1 MNFTIKKKLIFSFLA
16 STITPILC
24 LCLILGNSI
33 RKSSLDKFYESTG
46 KELSHIGR
54 TLDVFVDDI
63 RENVAMAANNPNVVL
78 VDDSISS
85 FLNTT
90 VKKGVKVSDAGPL
103 EQKIIKFFHT
113 IQDSHKSYVEVFLGT
128 ERGGFT
134 SSSENTLPAGYDPRI
149 RPWYKETVAH
159 QIKDALITK
168 AYRSTSGDAVF
179 SATHVISKQ
188 GKLMGVMGI
197 DVSLKKLTEAIQNIK
212 IGKTGYAM
220 LIQDD
225 GVILAD
231 PGHKDTNFKKL
242 TDIEIPAFKQI
253 NKTASGNLEFELN
266 NTSYIATV
274 MTSPALGWKLVGLI
288 QKSEIM
294 SEVYELLSILVMVGL
309 ALSAVFAVMAFFLAV
324 SLVKPLVNTTAMI
337 KDIAQG
343 EGDLTKRLVVTTKDE
358 IGELA
363 KWFNF
368 FLESLQA
375 IIRDLAANV
384 STVDDSSAKLLN
396 ISRQMA
402 KGAEDSSL
410 LANTVASAS
419 EEISSKMTAV
429 ATTMEETTHNTN
441 VVATATE
448 EMTSTINEIAKSAE
462 TARSVSEKAVSQMK
476 SASSKMDDLGKAAQA
491 IGAVTETISD
501 ISDQTNLLALN
512 ATIEAA
518 RAGEAGKGFAVVAK
532 EIKDLAS
539 QTASATA
546 DIRLKIEGVQGTSKK
561 TVSEIQDAAGVIDE
575 INNTIATIATA
586 IEEQSSATN
595 EISSKVNQVSQGIQD
610 VNDNVSEGST
620 AISEVTRDIASVDEA
635 SKEMSDNS
643 NQVAGSVA
651 ELKQMAIKLNE
662 IVGRFKY

>member
-1 MNFTIKKKLIFSFLA
+1 MNLTIKKKLIFSFLA
-16 STITPILC
+16 STITPILL
-24 LCLILGNSI
+24 LCLIIGNSI
-33 RKSSLDKFYESTG
+33 RDNSLAKFYKSTRN
-46 KELSHIGR
+46 ELSHIQS
-54 TLDVFVDDI
+54 LLSVFVEDI
-63 RENVAMAANNPNVVL
+63 KENVDMATNNPNVL
-78 VDDSISS
+78 SVDNSISS

-90 VKKGVKVSDAGPL
+90 IKKGVKESESSLL
-103 EQKIIKFFHT
+103 EQKIIRFFRT
-113 IQDSHKSYVEVFLGT
+113 IQNSHESYVEVFLGT
-128 ERGGFT
+128 EMGGFT
-134 SSSENTLPAGYDPRI
+134 SSRTYALPAGYDPRI
-149 RPWYKETVAH
+149 RPWYKGTVAH
-159 QIKDALITK
+159 QGKEPLITK
-168 AYRSTSGDAVF
+168 AYKSSSGDAVF
-179 SATHVISKQ
+179 SATQIISKQ
-188 GKLMGVMGI
+188 DKLMGVMGV
-197 DVSLKKLTEAIQNIK
+197 DVSLKKLTETIQNIK
-212 IGKTGYAM
+212 IGKTGYVM

-225 GVILAD
+225 GVVLAD
-231 PGHKDTNFKKL
+231 PGHQDTTFKKL

-253 NKTASGNLEFELN
+253 NSTASGNLEFELN
-266 NTSYIATV
+266 NTPYIATV
-274 MTSPALGWKLVGLI
+274 MTSSSLGWKLVGLI
-288 QKSEIM
+288 QKKEII
-294 SEVYELLSILVMVGL
+294 SEVYKLLSILVMVGL
-309 ALSAVFAVMAFFLAV
+309 VLSVGFAVMAFFLAA

-363 KWFNF
+363 RWFNF

-384 STVDDSSAKLLN
+384 ATVDNSSAKLLD

-419 EEISSKMTAV
+419 EEISSNMIAV

-448 EMTSTINEIAKSAE
+448 EMTSTINEIAKSSE
-462 TARSVSEKAVSQMK
+462 TARSVSEKAVSRMK
-476 SASSKMDDLGKAAQA
+476 SASSKMDDFGKAAQA
-491 IGAVTETISD
+491 IGVVTETISE
-501 ISDQTNLLALN
+501 ISAQTNLLALN

-518 RAGEAGKGFAVVAK
+518 RAGEAGKGFAVVAN

-546 DIRLKIEGVQGTSKK
+546 DIRLKIEGVQGTSKE
-561 TVSEIQDAAGVIDE
+561 TASEIQAATGVIDE
-575 INNTIATIATA
+575 INNTIAMIATA

-595 EISSKVNQVSQGIQD
+595 EISSKVNQVSQGIQH
-610 VNDNVSEGST
+610 VNDNVSESST
-620 AISEVTRDIASVDEA
+620 AISEVTQDITSVDEA

-643 NQVAGSVA
+643 NQVASNVEG
-651 ELKQMAIKLNE
+651 LKQMAIQLNK